1 MLQIHRARKNTI
13 GRLWEVGH
21 SFFFFFS
28 ERVAICRKRN
38 LSSPTAE
45 KVFPKLK
52 ISISDAE
59 VSRIVMSKP
68 GAIEDL
74 LLQVKSSVRE
84 HTYTPTHTLT
94 QFIVFFFFYR
104 LTRDGERWDH
114 RKKHHESTSHQYW
127 MLRNRTY
134 RLWPQ
139 IPDRSWRINSL
150 TTLQNFNVKSIRK
163 FWSKRSRQFKNFV
176 RR

>member
-1 MLQIHRARKNTI
+1 MAYHCLDLKII
-13 GRLWEVGH
+13 SIEISVMEVIVFDFTFLSLRDSTERNIPFEH
-21 SFFFFFS
+21 AVMMAELIKHFRPKLVEMHNYSAANSSTKKKYNWATLRSKCLSFS

-52 ISISDAE
+52 ISISDAD

-104 LTRDGERWDH
+104 LTRDGER
-114 RKKHHESTSHQYW
+114 
-127 MLRNRTY
+127 
-134 RLWPQ
+134 
-139 IPDRSWRINSL
+139 
-150 TTLQNFNVKSIRK
+150 
-163 FWSKRSRQFKNFV
+163 
-176 RR
+176 